1 MARPV
6 NQSKLASHAL
16 AATASAVAVVR
27 ADVAVTLTPPSLKLL
42 KPRFS
47 DVTLVAKERAVE
59 SPASPLPMERPAN
72 QSQLVSHAP
81 VTIVNAAGKE
91 RAVESLVSLLLM
103 VRPTNQSQL
112 VSHAPVTIANA
123 VAVVK
128 ADVAVTLTPPSPAMK
143 LRLQP

>member
-16 AATASAVAVVR
+16 ATTANAVAVVR
-27 ADVAVTLTPPSLKLL
+27 DDVAVTLTPPSLKLL

-59 SPASPLPMERPAN
+59 SPASLLPMERPAN

-81 VTIVNAAGKE
+81 VTIANAAGKE

-103 VRPTNQSQL
+103 VRPANQSQL
-112 VSHAPVTIANA
+112 VSPVPATIATA
-123 VAVVK
+123 VAVVR
-128 ADVAVTLTPPSPAMK
+128 AD
-143 LRLQP
+143 